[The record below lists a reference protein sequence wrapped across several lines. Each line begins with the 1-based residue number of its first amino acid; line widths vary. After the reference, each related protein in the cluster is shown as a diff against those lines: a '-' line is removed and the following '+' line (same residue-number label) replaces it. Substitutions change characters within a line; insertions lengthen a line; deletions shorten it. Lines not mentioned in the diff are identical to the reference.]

1 MAMRKDA
8 PRGCIFELGV
18 EYPGHLHDSHSDFP
32 FLPENKVPLGGR
44 HKKLVTTLD
53 EKRYYVIHCLVI
65 QQAMANGLKVTK
77 THSVPEFDQSPFL
90 KPYIELNTKMRKL

>member
-32 FLPENKVPLGGR
+32 FLPENKVPPGGK
-44 HKKLVTTLD
+44 HTKL
-53 EKRYYVIHCLVI
+53 
-65 QQAMANGLKVTK
+65 
-77 THSVPEFDQSPFL
+77 SDQSPFL
-90 KPYIELNTKMRKL
+90 KPYIELNTEMRKRAANNFEKAFFKLMYNAV